1 MGWTRWRRST
11 RRCRLTF
18 IPLTIQLNILIL
30 TVEILLAILAMN
42 RKDRS
47 VSKMEVRATVYI
59 TGANASAARAKE
71 LNALAKNTFKSSKV
85 YGAAVGFNVKYVYK
99 KDIDKKD
106 LKPGEN
112 ILNFVNKGGRSEV
125 DGYTAE
131 DSFDGSRMYYT
142 GNTGTITS

>member
-1 MGWTRWRRST
+1 MSPYVYTANNPVKYIDPDGRD
-11 RRCRLTF
+11 F
-18 IPLTIQLNILIL
+18 I
-30 TVEILLAILAMN
+30 LAILAMN

-47 VSKMEVRATVYI
+47 VSKMEVRAIVYI

-85 YGAAVGFNVKYVYK
+85 YGAEVGFNVKYVYK

-131 DSFDGSRMYYT
+131 DSFDGSRNVLYW
-142 GNTGTITS
+142 